1 MSFFFGSD
9 LWDEMSR
16 MQRQLED
23 LSSEMDYKRS
33 RIDCGKKQ
41 QQKGKQQCCCKS
53 LSPFDKDEMSI
64 FNPVTDLAENDHS
77 YVVSMDLPG
86 VKKEELNI
94 TVHNGVLTVSG
105 TRHHKFEAHDD
116 DGDDEKKEVKGDE
129 EKKEKEVVEP
139 AAEPSVKSTTPAEGE
154 KKEEKKEVVKKEEKK
169 EVAKKLTHKII
180 RMESFYGSFERSI
193 SVPVHTT
200 AEDVHAKFDNGVL
213 TITID
218 KPKKEE
224 MKKIE
229 IQ

>member
-9 LWDEMSR
+9 LWDEMNR

-41 QQKGKQQCCCKS
+41 QQPQQKCCKS
-53 LSPFDKDEMSI
+53 LSPFGEDEMSI

-86 VKKEELNI
+86 VKKDELNI
-94 TVHNGVLTVSG
+94 TIHDGVLTVSG
-105 TRHHKFEAHDD
+105 TRHHKFETHDD
-116 DGDDEKKEVKGDE
+116 DGEMKDGDEKKKVES
-129 EKKEKEVVEP
+129 EP
-139 AAEPSVKSTTPAEGE
+139 AAEPSVKSDDGE
-154 KKEEKKEVVKKEEKK
+154 KKEEKKKEEVVKKEEKK
-169 EVAKKLTHKII
+169 EVGKKMTHKII

-193 SVPVHTT
+193 SVPIHTT

-224 MKKIE
+224 MKKIV